1 MPSLPCA
8 ACRPAQCAH
17 TRVGARDAHL
27 MKMSYLSPLPHLHRD
42 WAHLMQQLHR
52 DWALTSCH
60 ISTGAGLAAATSAS
74 GLGASPP
81 HLHRDWAYPRHICT
95 ERDWAR
101 RCHIFTG
108 TGLAAATSAP
118 GLGPTQPHLHRK
130 GLGPP
135 PPHLHRKGLGSP
147 ARLHVSRNQS
157 ARLPPTTPSRGPSRH
172 CTGGRGRSGQGGSV
186 STGSSDYARLPQ
198 QVCARLQHRQM
209 VGARRHPAWHSIA
222 HGRVS
227 RV

>member
-8 ACRPAQCAH
+8 ACPPAQCAH

-60 ISTGAGLAAATSAS
+60 ISTGAGLAAATSAP

-81 HLHRDWAYPRHICT
+81 HLHQDWAYPRHICT

-101 RCHIFTG
+101 RCHICTG
-108 TGLAAATSAP
+108 TGPNPAASAPKGTGPTPAASAPKGTELARTFACFAEPKLAAAADHTEPWTFAS
-118 GLGPTQPHLHRK
+118 L
-130 GLGPP
+130 
-135 PPHLHRKGLGSP
+135 
-147 ARLHVSRNQS
+147 
-157 ARLPPTTPSRGPSRH
+157 
-172 CTGGRGRSGQGGSV
+172 
-186 STGSSDYARLPQ
+186 
-198 QVCARLQHRQM
+198 
-209 VGARRHPAWHSIA
+209 
-222 HGRVS
+222 HGRARSVWAG
-227 RV
+227 RLGVHR